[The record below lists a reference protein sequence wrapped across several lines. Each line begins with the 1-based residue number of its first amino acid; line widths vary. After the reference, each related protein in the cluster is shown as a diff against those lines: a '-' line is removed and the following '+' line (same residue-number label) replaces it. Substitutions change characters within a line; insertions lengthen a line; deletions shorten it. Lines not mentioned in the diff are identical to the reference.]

1 MDGAVAGDELETG
14 DLGGEGRPAASGAVR
29 PRDEGTC
36 DGLPVDV
43 AHVVQREPES
53 FEGGVEQVKRGAAQD
68 GHRHRHAVDV
78 DHPDEPVGAQ
88 QPPVG
93 HRDIG
98 EGVAG
103 AHHLQPDPLTC
114 RVGHEPGHL
123 VGGSRGEHAGR

>member
-36 DGLPVDV
+36 DGLPVEV

-68 GHRHRHAVDV
+68 GHTVIATRSTSTTPTSRSGRSS
-78 DHPDEPVGAQ
+78 HPSVTATSVKEWPA
-88 QPPVG
+88 PT
-93 HRDIG
+93 IF
-98 EGVAG
+98 
-103 AHHLQPDPLTC
+103 
-114 RVGHEPGHL
+114 
-123 VGGSRGEHAGR
+123 SRTP